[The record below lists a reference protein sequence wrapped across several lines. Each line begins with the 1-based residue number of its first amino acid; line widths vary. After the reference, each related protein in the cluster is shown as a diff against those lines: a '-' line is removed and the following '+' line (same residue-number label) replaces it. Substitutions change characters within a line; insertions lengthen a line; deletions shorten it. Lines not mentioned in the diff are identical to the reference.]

1 MNYLVWNMRRETR
14 NTASRI
20 RADDPYDAAII
31 YAENDCDGLHEGLYT
46 QSGEPMTNIAR
57 QGLPIAVE
65 DANGEVRVFRVG
77 VTDFEP
83 LFQACESFYEATM
96 PEEIV

>member
-1 MNYLVWNMRRETR
+1 MNYLVWDMRNESRE
-14 NTASRI
+14 NASRI

-31 YAENDCDGLHEGLYT
+31 YAENDCDGLNEGLYT
-46 QSGEPMTNIAR
+46 QRGQPMTNIAR

-65 DANGEVRVFRVG
+65 DPNGEVRVFRVG

-83 LFQACESFYEATM
+83 LFQACESFYENAL
-96 PEEIV
+96 PEEVV